1 MPGETAP
8 KLITTMRILVVE
20 DDPDLL
26 AGLLQALRTESYAVD
41 GAPDGEVG
49 LYKARSTDYDA
60 IVLDVLL
67 PRLDGWKLLARLR
80 ETKLTPVLMLT
91 ARDST
96 DDRVR
101 GLDTG
106 ADDYLGKPFDV
117 PELLARLRAL
127 IRRSARQPRP
137 TLELGE
143 VRIDTAT
150 RTVTR
155 AGRVVTLTAREYVV
169 LEFLAL
175 HRGEV
180 ITRTALYE
188 HLFDEDDETLS
199 NILNVH
205 VSNLR
210 HKLGPEIILT
220 LRGHGYLIP

>member
-1 MPGETAP
+1 
-8 KLITTMRILVVE
+8 MRLLVVE

-26 AGLLQALRTESYAVD
+26 AGLLQALRKEGYAVD
-41 GAPDGEVG
+41 SASDGEAG

-60 IVLDVLL
+60 IVLDVLI
-67 PRLDGWKLLARLR
+67 PRLDGWQLLTRLR
-80 ETKLTPVLMLT
+80 ETRITPVLMLT
-91 ARDST
+91 ALDNT

-101 GLDTG
+101 GLDSG

-127 IRRSARQPRP
+127 IRRSARQPLP
-137 TLELGE
+137 TIELGN
-143 VRIDTAT
+143 VRINTLA

-155 AGRVVTLTAREYVV
+155 AGQVIPLTAREYLI

-180 ITRTALYE
+180 VTRSALFD
-188 HLFDEDDETLS
+188 HLFDEDEDTLS

-210 HKLGPEIILT
+210 NKLGADLILT
-220 LRGHGYLIP
+220 RRGHGYLIR

>member
-1 MPGETAP
+1 
-8 KLITTMRILVVE
+8 MRLLVVE

-26 AGLLQALRTESYAVD
+26 AGLLQALRKEGYAVD
-41 GAPDGEVG
+41 SASDGEAG

-60 IVLDVLL
+60 IVLDVLI
-67 PRLDGWKLLARLR
+67 PRLDGWQLLTRLR
-80 ETKLTPVLMLT
+80 ETRITPVLMLT
-91 ARDST
+91 ALDNT

-101 GLDTG
+101 GLDSG

-127 IRRSARQPRP
+127 IRRSARQPLP
-137 TLELGE
+137 TIELGN
-143 VRIDTAT
+143 VRINTLT

-155 AGRVVTLTAREYVV
+155 AGQVIPLTAREYLI

-180 ITRTALYE
+180 VTRSALFD
-188 HLFDEDDETLS
+188 HLFDEDEDTLS

-210 HKLGPEIILT
+210 NKLGADLILT
-220 LRGHGYLIP
+220 RRGHGYLIR